1 LLTIKIDGMTCS
13 SCVETI
19 RDALTELVNNNDFTV
34 DLESGIAHFE
44 SDVNQ
49 DEVLLAINKSGYIAS
64 LKSKND
70 PQEQQS
76 KKENS
81 RYDLIPLYVILS
93 YVLFGSIGLN
103 RISFTVS
110 GFMID
115 FMGLF
120 YVIFSLFKLIDYR
133 NFPQAFSQ
141 YDPIA
146 KVFAGY
152 GWIYP
157 FIELFLGISLLLDQ
171 YVLLSLAITIM
182 ILGATTAGVLNNLIQ
197 KRSVQCACM
206 GTAIKLPLTKATF
219 IENLIMLGMASWM
232 LVTIMINT

>member
-1 LLTIKIDGMTCS
+1 MTCS

-19 RDALTELVNNNDFTV
+19 EAAIKGFVDNDDFTIY
-34 DLESGIAHFE
+34 LESGTAHFE
-44 SDVNQ
+44 ADV
-49 DEVLLAINKSGYIAS
+49 DLSEVLLAINKSGYKAT
-64 LKSKND
+64 LRDKN
-70 PQEQQS
+70 EH
-76 KKENS
+76 KKVQAKKDNFF
-81 RYDLIPLYVILS
+81 YDLVPLYIILS
-93 YVLFGSIGLN
+93 YVLIGSIGLN

-110 GFMID
+110 GFMTD

-133 NFPQAFSQ
+133 NFPRAFSQ

-157 FIELFLGISLLLDQ
+157 FIELFLGINLLLDQ
-171 YVLLSLAITIM
+171 YVLLSISMTIM
-182 ILGATTAGVLNNLIQ
+182 ILGATTAGVLYNLIQ

-206 GTAIKLPLTKATF
+206 GTAIKLPLTKATL